1 MVYPNRVALNINQKY
16 VMPIPYTQ
24 QGDTA
29 RVLTFNIL
37 DKGVPFNLTGKTVR
51 AKILKPDN
59 TKCYNDLT
67 ITNATGGE
75 CNLKLTNQVL
85 AVAGKVNCQLEI
97 KEGEEF
103 LSTIIFPIDVEPS
116 IDITGAVESSNE
128 FTALQNGLTKLDEW
142 DKYFQETSGA
152 IEEKY
157 TTRLNAVESSLEE
170 TKIQKVDKEEGKG
183 LSTND
188 YSNVEKAEVA
198 KVKDKMNIGASF
210 TINQFDTREGKVEE
224 YHLSEELLLRITG
237 KAPVSSVPSD
247 LSVSPHKVVP
257 GAINFDK
264 LDYDNLYSSQYYAKA
279 LLCSGSNSINYASG
293 ILDLVDKRI
302 ESAKVIF
309 KFRLKNNGTEKP
321 LSIGAKLFANNSDN
335 REDISEYCAVYNNL
349 VATPEYDKTY
359 VVTCNYIATS
369 NSKNLN
375 EHRYLKP
382 FLVLNK
388 TTASVNTTHAV
399 DVYEVSI
406 EIGEKLYN
414 ITNTVQ
420 DYHPYP
426 TSKVDILTKDKYFV
440 FRDEFERIV
449 SEISKTRLPWYG
461 KVCNCIGDS
470 ITYGLDPNSPS
481 ERLVNPYPS
490 QLRDLCGFVTVNNY
504 GISSSTVATK
514 SSDSNWNAQ
523 RNPMVLRY
531 KQMVDADVITFLG
544 GINDF
549 WLNVPLG
556 TLGSTDT
563 DTFYG
568 ALNVLFRG
576 LVTKYP
582 TKPILAMTIL
592 DYKNATNG
600 NGNTLVQFRQAV
612 KDVCAYYSI
621 PVFDL
626 GIEVGFSTRVES
638 QVTALIPD
646 KLHPNQSGVDI
657 MARKI
662 SKCINCSL

>member
-1 MVYPNRVALNINQKY
+1 MKFLNRISLKINEDFYDRIKVKQN
-16 VMPIPYTQ
+16 
-24 QGDTA
+24 DTA
-29 RVLTFNIL
+29 RYLLFNLL
-37 DKGVPFNLTGKTVR
+37 DNGVPFSLENKTVR
-51 AKILKPDN
+51 VYGVKPDG
-59 TKCYNDLT
+59 TKVFNNLT
-67 ITNATGGE
+67 IINAAKGLAELQLTTQMLVKPG
-75 CNLKLTNQVL
+75 CLKLELVIYEATD
-85 AVAGKVNCQLEI
+85 I
-97 KEGEEF
+97 
-103 LSTIIFPIDVEPS
+103 LSTTKFD
-116 IDITGAVESSNE
+116 IDIISCIRDDGAIESTNE
-128 FTALQNGLTKLDEW
+128 FSALTLGLSKLDEW
-142 DKYFQETSGA
+142 DKYFKETSGA

-157 TTRLNAVESSLEE
+157 TERLNGIASSLEE

-375 EHRYLKP
+375 EYRYLKP

>member
-1 MVYPNRVALNINQKY
+1 MKFLRTINLDINEDFHDLIKVKQN
-16 VMPIPYTQ
+16 
-24 QGDTA
+24 DTA
-29 RVLTFNIL
+29 RYLLFNLL
-37 DKGVPFNLTGKTVR
+37 DNGVPFSLENKTVR
-51 AKILKPDN
+51 VYGLKPDG
-59 TKCYNDLT
+59 TKVLNNL
-67 ITNATGGE
+67 IIINATRGLAELQLTTQMLVKPG
-75 CNLKLTNQVL
+75 CLKLELVIYEATDV
-85 AVAGKVNCQLEI
+85 
-97 KEGEEF
+97 
-103 LSTIIFPIDVEPS
+103 LSTTKFDINIISCLRDDEAI
-116 IDITGAVESSNE
+116 ESTNE
-128 FTALQNGLTKLDEW
+128 FSALTLGLSKLDEW
-142 DKYFQETSGA
+142 DKYFKETSGA

-157 TTRLNAVESSLEE
+157 TERLNGIDASLEE

-375 EHRYLKP
+375 EYRYLKP

>member
-1 MVYPNRVALNINQKY
+1 MVYPSNINLNLNTKY
-16 VMPIPYTQ
+16 VLPIPTAQ

-37 DKGVPFNLTGKTVR
+37 DNGVPFNLTGKTVR

-75 CNLKLTNQVL
+75 CDLKLTTQVL

-97 KEGEEF
+97 KEGEEL

-116 IDITGAVESSNE
+116 IDISGAAESTNE
-128 FTALQNGLTKLDEW
+128 FTALQNGITKLDEW

-375 EHRYLKP
+375 EYRYLKP

>member
-1 MVYPNRVALNINQKY
+1 MVYPNRVVLNINQKY

-37 DKGVPFNLTGKTVR
+37 DNGVPFSLQGKTVR
-51 AKILKPDN
+51 AKIVKPDN

-67 ITNATGGE
+67 ITNATNGE
-75 CNLKLTNQVL
+75 CALKLTNQIL

-97 KEGEEF
+97 KEGEEL
-103 LSTIIFPIDVEPS
+103 LSTIIFSIDVEPS
-116 IDITGAVESSNE
+116 IDINGAVESTNE
-128 FTALQNGLTKLDEW
+128 FTALLNGIIKLDEW
-142 DKYFQETSGA
+142 DKYFKETSGA

-157 TTRLNAVESSLEE
+157 TERLNGLGSSLEE

-375 EHRYLKP
+375 EYRYLKP

-568 ALNVLFRG
+568 ALNELFRG

>member
-1 MVYPNRVALNINQKY
+1 MVYPNRVVLNINQKY

-37 DKGVPFNLTGKTVR
+37 DNGVPFSLQGKTVR
-51 AKILKPDN
+51 AKIVKPDN

-67 ITNATGGE
+67 ITNATNGE
-75 CNLKLTNQVL
+75 CALKLTNQIL

-97 KEGEEF
+97 KEGEEL
-103 LSTIIFPIDVEPS
+103 LSTIIFSIDVEPS
-116 IDITGAVESSNE
+116 IDINGAVESTNE
-128 FTALQNGLTKLDEW
+128 FTALLNGIIKLDEW
-142 DKYFQETSGA
+142 DKYFKETSGA

-157 TTRLNAVESSLEE
+157 TERLNGLGSSLEE

-224 YHLSEELLLRITG
+224 YHLSKELLLRITG

-375 EHRYLKP
+375 EYRYLKP

-531 KQMVDADVITFLG
+531 NQMVDADVITFLG

>member
-1 MVYPNRVALNINQKY
+1 MVYPNRVVLNINQKY

-37 DKGVPFNLTGKTVR
+37 DNGVPFSLQGKTVR
-51 AKILKPDN
+51 AKIVKPDN

-67 ITNATGGE
+67 ITNATNGE
-75 CNLKLTNQVL
+75 CALKLTNQIL

-97 KEGEEF
+97 KEGEEL
-103 LSTIIFPIDVEPS
+103 LSTIIFSIDVEPS
-116 IDITGAVESSNE
+116 IDINGAVESTNE
-128 FTALQNGLTKLDEW
+128 FTALLNGIIKLDEW
-142 DKYFQETSGA
+142 DKYFKETSGA

-157 TTRLNAVESSLEE
+157 TERLNGLGSSLEE

-375 EHRYLKP
+375 EYRYLKP

-531 KQMVDADVITFLG
+531 NQMVDADVITFLG

>member
-1 MVYPNRVALNINQKY
+1 MRLPHRIKLDIDQEYYNL
-16 VMPIPYTQ
+16 IPAQ

-29 RVLTFNIL
+29 RVLNFQILNNNI
-37 DKGVPFNLTGKTVR
+37 PFSLENKTVR
-51 AKILKPDN
+51 ARIKKPDGN
-59 TKCYNDLT
+59 VCYNDME
-67 ITNATGGE
+67 IINASEGE
-75 CNLKLTNQVL
+75 CDLKLTNQIL
-85 AVAGKVNCQLEI
+85 IKPGMCKVQLEI
-97 KEGEEF
+97 MENGEI
-103 LSTIIFPIDVEPS
+103 LSTIIFAIFIRES
-116 IDITGAVESSNE
+116 IDIKDAAESTNE
-128 FTALQNGLTKLDEW
+128 FTALENGIIKLDEW
-142 DKYFQETSGA
+142 DKYFKETSGT

-157 TTRLNAVESSLEE
+157 TERLNGIASSLEE

-375 EHRYLKP
+375 EYRYLKP

>member
-1 MVYPNRVALNINQKY
+1 MKFLRTINLDINEDFHDLIKVKQN
-16 VMPIPYTQ
+16 
-24 QGDTA
+24 DTA
-29 RVLTFNIL
+29 RYLLFNLL
-37 DKGVPFNLTGKTVR
+37 DNGVPFSLENKTVR
-51 AKILKPDN
+51 VYGLKPDG
-59 TKCYNDLT
+59 TKVLNNL
-67 ITNATGGE
+67 IIINATRGLAELQLTTQMLVKPG
-75 CNLKLTNQVL
+75 CLKLELVIYEATDV
-85 AVAGKVNCQLEI
+85 
-97 KEGEEF
+97 
-103 LSTIIFPIDVEPS
+103 LSTTKFDINIISCLRDDEAI
-116 IDITGAVESSNE
+116 ESTNE
-128 FTALQNGLTKLDEW
+128 FSALTLGLSKLDEW
-142 DKYFQETSGA
+142 DKYFKETSGA

-157 TTRLNAVESSLEE
+157 TERLNGIDASLEE

-359 VVTCNYIATS
+359 VATCNYIATS

-375 EHRYLKP
+375 EYRYLKP

>member
-1 MVYPNRVALNINQKY
+1 MKFLRKINLEINKDLY
-16 VMPIPYTQ
+16 NPIQ
-24 QGDTA
+24 VKQNDTA
-29 RVLTFNIL
+29 RYLLFNLL
-37 DKGVPFNLTGKTVR
+37 DNGVPFSLENKTVR
-51 AKILKPDN
+51 VYGVKPDG
-59 TKCYNDLT
+59 TKVFNNLT
-67 ITNATGGE
+67 IVNAQGGLAE
-75 CNLKLTNQVL
+75 LQLTSQMLAKSGWLKLELVIYEATD
-85 AVAGKVNCQLEI
+85 I
-97 KEGEEF
+97 
-103 LSTIIFPIDVEPS
+103 LSTIKFDIDVIASLREDAA
-116 IDITGAVESSNE
+116 IESTNE
-128 FTALQNGLTKLDEW
+128 FSALTLGLSKLDEW
-142 DKYFQETSGA
+142 DKYFKETSGD

-157 TTRLNAVESSLEE
+157 TERLNGIASSLEE

-375 EHRYLKP
+375 EYRYLKP

-568 ALNVLFRG
+568 ALNELFRG

>member
-1 MVYPNRVALNINQKY
+1 MKLPRRIKLDIDQEYYNL
-16 VMPIPYTQ
+16 IPAQ

-29 RVLTFNIL
+29 RVLNFQILNNNI
-37 DKGVPFNLTGKTVR
+37 PFSLENKTVR
-51 AKILKPDN
+51 ARIKKPDGN
-59 TKCYNDLT
+59 VCYNDME
-67 ITNATGGE
+67 IINASEGE
-75 CNLKLTNQVL
+75 CDLKLTNQIL
-85 AVAGKVNCQLEI
+85 IKPGMCKVQLEI
-97 KEGEEF
+97 MENGEI
-103 LSTIIFPIDVEPS
+103 LSTIIFAIFIRES
-116 IDITGAVESSNE
+116 IDIKDAAESTNE
-128 FTALQNGLTKLDEW
+128 FTALENGIIKLDEW
-142 DKYFQETSGA
+142 DRYFKETSGA

-157 TTRLNAVESSLEE
+157 TERLNGINSSLEE

-264 LDYDNLYSSQYYAKA
+264 LDYDNLYNSQYYAKT
-279 LLCSGSNSINYASG
+279 LLCSGSNSINYASA

-302 ESAKVIF
+302 ENAKVIF
-309 KFRLKNNGTEKP
+309 KFRLKNTGTEKP
-321 LSIGAKLFANNSDN
+321 LSIGAKLFANNSND
-335 REDISEYCAVYNNL
+335 REDISEYCAVHNNL

-359 VVTCNYIATS
+359 VVTCNYIAT
-369 NSKNLN
+369 NNGKNLN
-375 EHRYLKP
+375 EYRYLKP

-440 FRDEFERIV
+440 FRDEFERII

-481 ERLVNPYPS
+481 ERLINPYPS

-662 SKCINCSL
+662 SKCINYSL

>member
-1 MVYPNRVALNINQKY
+1 MKFLRKINLEINKDLY
-16 VMPIPYTQ
+16 NPIQ
-24 QGDTA
+24 VKQNDTA
-29 RVLTFNIL
+29 RYLLFNLL
-37 DKGVPFNLTGKTVR
+37 DNGVPFSLENKTVR
-51 AKILKPDN
+51 VYGLKPDG
-59 TKCYNDLT
+59 TKVFNNLT
-67 ITNATGGE
+67 IINAARGLAELQLTTQMLVKPG
-75 CNLKLTNQVL
+75 CLKLELVIYEATDILSTTKFDIDVL
-85 AVAGKVNCQLEI
+85 ASLRDDAAIE
-97 KEGEEF
+97 
-103 LSTIIFPIDVEPS
+103 ST
-116 IDITGAVESSNE
+116 NE
-128 FTALQNGLTKLDEW
+128 FSALTLGLSKLDEW
-142 DKYFQETSGA
+142 DKYFKETSGA

-157 TTRLNAVESSLEE
+157 TERLNGIASSLEE

-375 EHRYLKP
+375 EYRYLKP

>member
-1 MVYPNRVALNINQKY
+1 MKFLRKINLEINKDLY
-16 VMPIPYTQ
+16 NPIQ
-24 QGDTA
+24 VKQNDTA
-29 RVLTFNIL
+29 RYLLFNLL
-37 DKGVPFNLTGKTVR
+37 DNGVPFSLENKTVR
-51 AKILKPDN
+51 VYGVKPDG
-59 TKCYNDLT
+59 TKVFNNLT
-67 ITNATGGE
+67 IINAAKGLAELQLTTQMLVKPG
-75 CNLKLTNQVL
+75 CLKLELVIYEATD
-85 AVAGKVNCQLEI
+85 I
-97 KEGEEF
+97 
-103 LSTIIFPIDVEPS
+103 LSTTKFD
-116 IDITGAVESSNE
+116 IDIISCIRDDRAIESTNE
-128 FTALQNGLTKLDEW
+128 FSALTLGLSKLDEW
-142 DKYFQETSGA
+142 DKYFKETSGK

-157 TTRLNAVESSLEE
+157 TERLSGLATSLEE

-279 LLCSGSNSINYASG
+279 LLCSGSNPINYASG

-359 VVTCNYIATS
+359 VVTCNYIATN

-375 EHRYLKP
+375 EYRYLKP

-531 KQMVDADVITFLG
+531 NQMVDADVITFLG

>member
-1 MVYPNRVALNINQKY
+1 MKFLRKINLEINKDLY
-16 VMPIPYTQ
+16 DPIKVKQ
-24 QGDTA
+24 NDTA
-29 RVLTFNIL
+29 RYLLFNLL
-37 DKGVPFNLTGKTVR
+37 DDRVPFSLENKTVR
-51 AKILKPDN
+51 VYGLKPDG
-59 TKCYNDLT
+59 TKVFNNLT
-67 ITNATGGE
+67 IINAARGLVELQLTTQMLVKPG
-75 CNLKLTNQVL
+75 CLKLELVIYEATD
-85 AVAGKVNCQLEI
+85 I
-97 KEGEEF
+97 
-103 LSTIIFPIDVEPS
+103 LSTTKFD
-116 IDITGAVESSNE
+116 IDIISCIRDDSAIESTNE
-128 FTALQNGLTKLDEW
+128 FSALTLGLSKLDEW
-142 DKYFQETSGA
+142 DKYFKETSGA

-157 TTRLNAVESSLEE
+157 TKRLNEIDSSLEE

-375 EHRYLKP
+375 EYRYLKP

-420 DYHPYP
+420 DYHPYS

>member
-1 MVYPNRVALNINQKY
+1 MKFLRKINLEINKDLY
-16 VMPIPYTQ
+16 NPIQ
-24 QGDTA
+24 VKQNDTA
-29 RVLTFNIL
+29 RYLLFNLL
-37 DKGVPFNLTGKTVR
+37 DNGVPFSLENKTVR
-51 AKILKPDN
+51 VYGLKPDG
-59 TKCYNDLT
+59 TKVFNNLT
-67 ITNATGGE
+67 IINAARGLAELQLTTQMLVKPG
-75 CNLKLTNQVL
+75 CLKLELVIYEATD
-85 AVAGKVNCQLEI
+85 I
-97 KEGEEF
+97 
-103 LSTIIFPIDVEPS
+103 LSTTKFDIDVIAS
-116 IDITGAVESSNE
+116 LRDDAAIESTNE
-128 FTALQNGLTKLDEW
+128 FSALTLGLSKLDEW
-142 DKYFQETSGA
+142 DKYFKETSGA

-157 TTRLNAVESSLEE
+157 TERLNEINSSLEK

-237 KAPVSSVPSD
+237 EAPVSSVPAD

-264 LDYDNLYSSQYYAKA
+264 LDYDNLYNSQYYAKT
-279 LLCSGSNSINYASG
+279 LLCSGSSSINYANA

-302 ESAKVIF
+302 ENAKVIF
-309 KFRLKNNGTEKP
+309 KFRLKNTGTEKP
-321 LSIGAKLFANNSDN
+321 LSIGAKLFANNSND

-359 VVTCNYIATS
+359 VATCNYIATS
-369 NSKNLN
+369 NTKNLN
-375 EHRYLKP
+375 EYRYLKP

>member
-1 MVYPNRVALNINQKY
+1 MKFLRKINLEINKDLY
-16 VMPIPYTQ
+16 NPIQ
-24 QGDTA
+24 VKQNDTA
-29 RVLTFNIL
+29 RYLLFNLL
-37 DKGVPFNLTGKTVR
+37 DNGVPFSLENKTVR
-51 AKILKPDN
+51 VYGLKPDG
-59 TKCYNDLT
+59 TKVFNNLT
-67 ITNATGGE
+67 IINAARGLAEVQLTTQMLVKPG
-75 CNLKLTNQVL
+75 CLKLELVIYEATD
-85 AVAGKVNCQLEI
+85 I
-97 KEGEEF
+97 
-103 LSTIIFPIDVEPS
+103 LSTTKFDIDVIAS
-116 IDITGAVESSNE
+116 LRDNAAIESTNE
-128 FTALQNGLTKLDEW
+128 FSALTLGLSKLDEW
-142 DKYFQETSGA
+142 DKYFKETSGA

-157 TTRLNAVESSLEE
+157 TERLNGIASSLEE

-237 KAPVSSVPSD
+237 KTPVSSVPSD

-375 EHRYLKP
+375 EYRYLKP

-388 TTASVNTTHAV
+388 TTASVNTTHSV

>member
-1 MVYPNRVALNINQKY
+1 MKFLNKINLKINEDFYDRIKVKQN
-16 VMPIPYTQ
+16 
-24 QGDTA
+24 DTA
-29 RVLTFNIL
+29 RYLLFNLL
-37 DKGVPFNLTGKTVR
+37 DNGVPFSLENKTVR
-51 AKILKPDN
+51 VYGLKPDG
-59 TKCYNDLT
+59 TKVFNNLT
-67 ITNATGGE
+67 IINAAKGLAELQLTTQMLVKPG
-75 CNLKLTNQVL
+75 CLKLELVIYEATD
-85 AVAGKVNCQLEI
+85 I
-97 KEGEEF
+97 
-103 LSTIIFPIDVEPS
+103 LSTTKFD
-116 IDITGAVESSNE
+116 IDIISCIRDDGAIESTNE
-128 FTALQNGLTKLDEW
+128 FSALTLGLSKLDEW
-142 DKYFQETSGA
+142 DKYFKETSGA

-157 TTRLNAVESSLEE
+157 TERLNGIASSLEE

-375 EHRYLKP
+375 EYRYLKP

-531 KQMVDADVITFLG
+531 NQMVDADVITFLG

>member
-59 TKCYNDLT
+59 TKCYNALT

-116 IDITGAVESSNE
+116 IDVNGAVESTNE
-128 FTALQNGLTKLDEW
+128 FTALLNGIIKLDEW
-142 DKYFQETSGA
+142 DKYFKETSGA

-157 TTRLNAVESSLEE
+157 TERLNGLGSSLEE

-375 EHRYLKP
+375 EYRYLKP

>member
-116 IDITGAVESSNE
+116 IDVNGAVESTNE
-128 FTALQNGLTKLDEW
+128 FTALLNGIIKLDEW
-142 DKYFQETSGA
+142 DKYFKETSGA

-157 TTRLNAVESSLEE
+157 TERLNGLGSSLEE

-375 EHRYLKP
+375 EYRYLKP

>member
-1 MVYPNRVALNINQKY
+1 MVYPNRVVLNINQKY

-37 DKGVPFNLTGKTVR
+37 DNGVPFSLQGKTVR
-51 AKILKPDN
+51 AKIVKPDN

-67 ITNATGGE
+67 ITNATNGE
-75 CNLKLTNQVL
+75 CALKLTNQIL

-97 KEGEEF
+97 KEGEEL
-103 LSTIIFPIDVEPS
+103 LSTIIFSIDVEPS
-116 IDITGAVESSNE
+116 IDINGAVESTNE
-128 FTALQNGLTKLDEW
+128 FTALLNGIIKLDEW
-142 DKYFQETSGA
+142 DKYFKETSGA

-157 TTRLNAVESSLEE
+157 TERLNGLGSSLEE

-375 EHRYLKP
+375 EYRYLKP